1 MSLKKDIIGAE
12 VQIGSSEAQKSLVDL
27 TQKTSTLANE
37 NDRLRITQ
45 AKLKALGKSHEEE
58 YKKITKTIADNSKS
72 IKENNAQMDALRKT
86 IGLTEMSQTQL
97 KKRSLELRRELNG
110 MTESADPTRFAKLND
125 ELVATEK
132 QFNKNKA
139 AIGATSGFLGKLESS
154 LSSIPGPVGA
164 VIQSITGVGKA
175 LWTLVANPIGAT
187 IAVIVGG
194 LMLLYKAFTSTDSGA
209 VAMAGTFKVIG
220 NVLDIMIDRTMSFYK
235 MLGSIVTLDWQG
247 FKKNGTEAFG
257 GLGKSIKDV
266 ANAGWN
272 YAKIMDDVADR
283 EAAAQPRMSKLRA
296 EIEKLKN
303 TSKDANKTAKEKSDL
318 IDQAMGKEIELNSI
332 EKGFLKERTAAEVSN
347 LASKINNGK
356 LTMAQKEAQLKQW
369 LDIDDKQLA
378 SAMEKDKAFAEFE
391 NKNEEAFQALQKMKA
406 EEFDKDAEFEK
417 ETRRLQKASSSEK
430 QAIIAEE
437 IAARKDA
444 SDKAIQQLDAANNQ
458 RLSKLT
464 DQYIKE
470 GWSEEKFQSEQ
481 LAAEQAYLVMKKA
494 LLEQYGQS
502 TIDVDNQIN
511 QRRIEAQKTAN
522 DTFAKT
528 MADFTKENEAAQAE
542 DQKSEDAAIAALIER
557 TNVAVDAMKA
567 AEEKEKDIIKQRQ
580 AQYLQFA
587 QSAGQTFADLMNDNE
602 ATMAD
607 YLKATLV
614 MALDAFHEF
623 FMIEKAKAIIAGM
636 GKGPVGI
643 AIAIAKV
650 VAMEVAYQ
658 AVRGALTSKKSG
670 SKQSG
675 GFAETAASDSTPMGT
690 YHANEFIGSA
700 PSARNPS
707 IRQVYNIIDLA
718 QKQGRVATLNL
729 PAVMA
734 SMGMLPNGRQSGG
747 FASSSHPELVSGS
760 NPIMQSSRDPA
771 LTSAINRLNS
781 NLEKGIKASIN
792 KYGTNGVEEALADI
806 ADFKSKV
813 FKP

>member
-12 VQIGSSEAQKSLVDL
+12 VQIGSNEAQKSLSDL
-27 TQKTSTLANE
+27 AQKTSTLANE

-45 AKLKALGKSHEEE
+45 NKLKALGKSHEEE

-97 KKRSLELRRELNG
+97 KKRSLELRRDLNA
-110 MTESADPTRFAKLND
+110 MTESADPDRFEKLNT
-125 ELVATEK
+125 ELIATEK

-139 AIGATSGFLGKLESS
+139 AIGATSGFLGKLGSS

-175 LWTLVANPIGAT
+175 LWALVANPIGAT

-220 NVLDIMIDRTMSFYK
+220 NVLDILIDRTMSFYK

-247 FKKNGTEAFG
+247 FKKNGSEAFG
-257 GLGKSIKDV
+257 GLGKAITDT

-272 YAKIMDDVADR
+272 YAKIMDEISDR
-283 EAAAQPRMSKLRA
+283 EAAAQPRISKLRA

-303 TSKDANKTAKEKSDL
+303 ASKESGKSAKEKSEL
-318 IDQAMGKEIELNSI
+318 IDLAMGKEIELNSL
-332 EKGFLKERTAAEVSN
+332 EKQFLKERTAAEVSN
-347 LASKINNGK
+347 LASKINNSK

-369 LDIDDKQLA
+369 LDVDDKQLA
-378 SAMEKDKAFAEFE
+378 STMEKDKAFAEFE

-430 QAIIAEE
+430 QALRTEE
-437 IAARKDA
+437 AA
-444 SDKAIQQLDAANNQ
+444 AI
-458 RLSKLT
+458 
-464 DQYIKE
+464 E
-470 GWSEEKFQSEQ
+470 
-481 LAAEQAYLVMKKA
+481 
-494 LLEQYGQS
+494 
-502 TIDVDNQIN
+502 
-511 QRRIEAQKTAN
+511 EAQKRAIKAVDTAHAAEILRIKQYYS
-522 DTFAKT
+522 D
-528 MADFTKENEAAQAE
+528 KENLDKESKARLLASDLAYLMAKLKLEPDETKKLELQTQIIDKQKEYNDAIKEAITPILLTREGINNLNASLLEESKLLSLAKSKQLEASDATDELKNKTEAQRNMILDTA
-542 DQKSEDAAIAALIER
+542 DALSQSIYDLASGGEDALRE
-557 TNVAVDAMKA
+557 
-567 AEEKEKDIIKQRQ
+567 
-580 AQYLQFA
+580 
-587 QSAGQTFADLMNDNE
+587 AGKNILMF
-602 ATMAD
+602 
-607 YLKATLV
+607 
-614 MALDAFHEF
+614 ALDMLKTQTE
-623 FMIEKAKAIIAGM
+623 
-636 GKGPVGI
+636 I
-643 AIAIAKV
+643 AIAGATIQSLSQPDS
-650 VAMEVAYQ
+650 VATF
-658 AVRGALTSKKSG
+658 GATGLIRAAILVGLIEAAFAGVKGLVNNAMGG

-675 GFAETAASDSTPMGT
+675 GFAETAASDSTPVGT

-747 FASSSHPELVSGS
+747 FAASSESSSSPIVMPASGINDETAKQFTS
-760 NPIMQSSRDPA
+760 AVERLMSWDPA
-771 LTSAINRLNS
+771 ISIELLQRRQELYDRVT
-781 NLEKGIKASIN
+781 KGGLK
-792 KYGTNGVEEALADI
+792 G
-806 ADFKSKV
+806 
-813 FKP
+813 